1 MKLKIE
7 KHPQDVIL
15 NNYFRRIEA
24 LAENMGID
32 IDDLLQDSEIGSKSM
47 QRHIKKEKLAIPIKR
62 SCILTKFFNENANN
76 DDDDS
81 SIRLEVHYKKPI

>member
-32 IDDLLQDSEIGSKSM
+32 IDDLLQYVFM
-47 QRHIKKEKLAIPIKR
+47 EK
-62 SCILTKFFNENANN
+62 NQ
-76 DDDDS
+76 
-81 SIRLEVHYKKPI
+81 

>member
-47 QRHIKKEKLAIPIKR
+47 QRHIKKEKLVFHLKLLINEMFIIKIPFIANTVNNTY
-62 SCILTKFFNENANN
+62 CLANPFIPLT
-76 DDDDS
+76 
-81 SIRLEVHYKKPI
+81 